1 MASQLDLAR
10 IVRKEVAL
18 GAIREIPPPEEHIGL
33 SQIAP
38 FLEVQSDDVI
48 FAYLMAASDGLAP
61 ARAED
66 SEAEMAQKDDTVG
79 TGRASIIDWAIKD
92 HYDPS
97 DVSRYREFAQ
107 LAELAAGAGDFPLS
121 LRGSMRD
128 GFEERIARD
137 TRIRRRK
144 LDNRAEWL
152 IMTAL
157 ETGAVSYN
165 DGKIKFS
172 VSYGRPA
179 GQQNQ
184 APASAA
190 TWAVANAATMD
201 PIRDLMAV
209 QETMYTTYSVNITR
223 AITSRRVI
231 RSFWNSDKFKART
244 NYSGADPLYL
254 PPGMNGGPV
263 DVDEAVRVVE
273 RATGINFTVYDA
285 VYRTRALGSTTMVN
299 NRFTNDDKIILL
311 PSDAD
316 VASVSDSE
324 LGFGRMLTSPHPEGN
339 WTPGF
344 YEWQKDLG
352 PDPWGMDMGTGVK
365 MFPVF
370 PHLELS
376 YVMDVL

>member
-1 MASQLDLAR
+1 MPQIQQDR
-10 IVRKEVAL
+10 ILRKEVAL
-18 GAIREIPPPEEHIGL
+18 GTVREIPPPQNHIGL
-33 SQIAP
+33 GLFP
-38 FLEVQSDDVI
+38 FLEVESDDVI
-48 FAYLMAASDGLAP
+48 FSYVMADTDGLAP

-66 SEAEMAQKDDTVG
+66 SESELAQKDSTVG

-97 DVSRYREFAQ
+97 DISRYREFQQ
-107 LAELAAGAGDFPLS
+107 LAELAAGGGSFPLS
-121 LRGSMRD
+121 FVGRMID
-128 GFEERIARD
+128 GFDTKLARD
-137 TRIRRRK
+137 SASRRRK

-152 IMTAL
+152 LMTAL
-157 ETGAVSYN
+157 ETGAIAYN

-172 VSYGRPA
+172 VPYGRPA
-179 GQQNQ
+179 AQQNA

-190 TWAVANAATMD
+190 NWSAANAATMD
-201 PIRDLMAV
+201 PIRDIMAM
-209 QETMYTTYSVNITR
+209 QETMYNTYSVNITR

-231 RSFWNSDKFKART
+231 RSFWNSDKFKARM

-254 PPGMNGGPV
+254 PSGMNGGPV
-263 DVDEAVRVVE
+263 DVDEALRVVE
-273 RATGINFTVYDA
+273 RATGVNFTVYDA
-285 VYRTRALGSTTMVN
+285 VYRTRALGSTTLVN
-299 NRFTNDDKIILL
+299 NRFTNDDKIIFL

-316 VASVSDSE
+316 VAEISDTE

-344 YEWQKDLG
+344 YEWEKDTG
-352 PDPWGMDMGTGVK
+352 PDPWGRDFGTGIK